1 MTKLKLKN
9 WVQESIISIILG
21 IEFYLLIMKNN
32 IKKEKIIRTKNI
44 FSLKIITKIEEKYKM
59 VKQNE

>member
-1 MTKLKLKN
+1 
-9 WVQESIISIILG
+9 
-21 IEFYLLIMKNN
+21 MKNN